1 MTSSN
6 LSRSTSL
13 RIQVSATAS
22 RKPRC
27 STNSVD
33 RLSKPFKCPGLAT
46 ATRASDKPARKRR
59 KVNYAGADGTV
70 DDDSVKPYTN
80 EDRLA
85 LATRDA
91 NRFPSFKVK
100 DKEMT
105 FKQRFKIPLINK
117 SPDAYNSSRP
127 APTLGMRQGAT
138 FVVKPLHD
146 PSGEFAIVLYDP
158 TVDDVNEPETK
169 DEATV
174 DAEEQKPKLDEPL
187 VHKSL
192 ADILGLKKKT
202 EGRPKVPVVIDPR
215 LAKVLRPHQVEGVKF
230 LYRCTTGMVDKN
242 ANGCIMA
249 DGMGLGKTLQCIS
262 LMWTLLKQSPEAG
275 VTTIQKCIIACPS
288 SLVGNWANELVKWLG
303 KDAITP
309 FAVDGKASKTELI
322 SQMKQWAIAS
332 GRSIVRPVLIISY
345 ETLRLYVDTLRDS
358 PIGLLLCDEGHRLKN
373 KESLTWTALNGLN
386 VQRRVILSG
395 TPIQNDLSE
404 YFALLHF
411 ANPNLLGSQNE
422 FRKRFELPILRGRD
436 AAGTEEDLKKGDER
450 LAELSSIVNKFI
462 IRRTNDILSKYLP
475 VKYEHVVFCNM
486 SEFQLGL
493 YKHFIQSPE
502 IKSLLR
508 GKGSQPLKAIG
519 LLKKLCNHPDL
530 LNLSNDLPGCEYTF
544 PEDYVPPEARG
555 RDRDI
560 KSWYS
565 GKMMVLDRMLA
576 RIRQDTN
583 DKIVLISNYTQTLD
597 LFEKLCRTR
606 GYGSLRLDGTMTVG
620 KRQKLVDKFNNP
632 DGEEFVFLLSSKAG
646 GCGLNLIG
654 ANRLVLFDPDWN
666 PAADQQALA
675 RVWRDGQ
682 KKDCFVYRFIATG
695 SIEEKIF
702 QRQSHKQS
710 LSSCVVDSAEDV
722 ERHFSLES
730 LRELFQFKPETRSDT
745 HDTFKCKRCRPEG
758 TQYIKAPAMLYGD
771 TSTWN
776 HFVNDGEHG
785 ALSKIQD
792 LLIRQ
797 ETGERDVSASR
808 DRRRLTAQPSQTS
821 LSRHENHLS
830 KSTTPELTIIWRV
843 ANTHGIITRLEKVVR
858 DAAFRGEHEE
868 IQKIVDQLCHDYA
881 YAVHQPHARNG
892 GVAPYLKE
900 IVPPVLACFSD
911 QDARV
916 RYYACESMYNI
927 AKVAKGEVLLFF
939 NEIFDALSKLAS
951 DSELSV
957 KNGAELLD
965 RLVKDI
971 VSESAASHIS
981 VLQLSEKEA
990 TDPEGLDDAE
1000 LPTAFSLPK
1009 FIPLLK
1015 ERIHVISAFTR
1026 TFLVSWLTLLDT
1038 IPDLELISYLPE
1050 FLGGLIKFLGDPNR
1064 DVNVATQALLDRFLS
1079 EIKRIARL
1087 KKGIEESRKGQGS
1100 DIRQSTTSDSMSV
1113 ATTTD
1118 QTVAVE
1124 SEVTDNAIE
1133 DSEAGSV
1140 TDEEGLHVDG
1150 DWIPGQ
1156 DVQID
1161 YAKILDIL
1169 VGFVDTSFVEEMQLT
1184 ALRWIDNFFE
1194 ISPEDILPFVPRLLT
1209 QVLPAM
1215 SSGSDQVRQA
1225 ANRVNTSLME
1235 YIVTLSEDTVDESR
1249 QAAMKSTSKENT
1261 ERRSSTPVSKP
1272 PETPSSESK
1281 KQLSQPE
1288 ASVEQTPRS
1297 SMSTPLPP
1305 ADLDYAAAVNS
1316 LTLQFLNENEATRV
1330 AALSWLIMLHRKAPK
1345 KVIAFNDGT
1354 FPALLKTLSDPAE
1367 AVVTK
1372 DLQLLSQIS
1381 RNSEDSY
1388 FKSFMVNLLQLFST
1402 DRHLLEVR
1410 GNLIIR
1416 QLCMNLSPERI
1427 YRTLADCLEKEEDI
1441 EFASIMVQNL
1451 NNNLITAPELSE
1463 LRKRLRN
1470 LDAKDGQMFFV
1481 ALFRSW
1487 CHNAVSTFSLC
1498 LLAQAYEQAYNLLQV
1513 FAELEMTVNML
1524 IQIDKLVQLLESP
1537 VFTYLRLQLL
1547 EPERYPYL
1555 YKCLYGVLMLL
1566 PQSSAF
1572 AALKNRL
1579 NSVSSIGL
1587 IHTGPRQT
1595 TLSSS
1600 STTSSTSTY
1609 DRSTNSRLKR
1619 DDPPIRWVELL
1630 DKFKIVQEKARRSQ
1644 SASQRPF
1651 DADGPSSS
1659 SNNNTNNNNASDQVR
1674 GGGSTRDRVSAL
1686 PDTPRG
1692 LAGGGNTGGAGNE
1705 GGIGGRGTNEGG
1717 AGKSSPGGILGGAHR
1732 HKSSLSNLGRL
1743 GIGGRKSKR

>member
-1 MTSSN
+1 MEQDDQPQVLSVVMREHAWYRPRPSTHSGEATPNSKISRVGTPSN
-6 LSRSTSL
+6 
-13 RIQVSATAS
+13 
-22 RKPRC
+22 
-27 STNSVD
+27 NSVD
-33 RLSKPFKCPGLAT
+33 RLAKPFKCPGSAT
-46 ATRASDKPARKRR
+46 PTRASEKPARKRR
-59 KVNYAGADGTV
+59 KVNYAGADGSV
-70 DDDSVKPYTN
+70 DDNSVKPYTN

-85 LATRDA
+85 LATRDV
-91 NRFPSFKVK
+91 NRFPVFKAR
-100 DKEMT
+100 DKEVA
-105 FKQRFKIPLINK
+105 FKQAFRVPLINK
-117 SPDAYNSSRP
+117 STGTYDSSRP

-158 TVDDVNEPETK
+158 TVDDIEDTEAKKQEGEPEDK
-169 DEATV
+169 ND
-174 DAEEQKPKLDEPL
+174 KLDEPL

-192 ADILGLKKKT
+192 ADILGLKKKV
-202 EGRPKVPVVIDPR
+202 EDRPKVPVVIDPR
-215 LAKVLRPHQVEGVKF
+215 LAKILRPHQVEGVKF
-230 LYRCTTGMVDKN
+230 LYRCTTGMIDKN

-275 VTTIQKCIIACPS
+275 KTTIQKCIIACPS

-309 FAVDGKASKTELI
+309 FSVDGKASKTELT
-322 SQMKQWAIAS
+322 SQLKQWAISS
-332 GRSIVRPVLIISY
+332 GRSIVRPVLIVSY
-345 ETLRLYVDTLRDS
+345 ETLRMYVDTLRDS

-373 KESLTWTALNGLN
+373 KESLTWTALNSLN

-404 YFALLHF
+404 YFALLNF
-411 ANPNLLGSQNE
+411 ANPDLLGSQNE
-422 FRKRFELPILRGRD
+422 FRKRFEIPILKGRD
-436 AAGTEEDLKKGDER
+436 AAGTEEDRKKGDER
-450 LAELSSIVNKFI
+450 LLELSGIVNKFI

-475 VKYEHVVFCNM
+475 VKYEHVVFCNL
-486 SEFQLGL
+486 SKFQLDL
-493 YKHFIQSPE
+493 YNHFIASPE

-530 LNLSNDLPGCEYTF
+530 LSLSTDLPGCEHAF
-544 PEDYVPPEARG
+544 PDDYVPLEGRG
-555 RDRDI
+555 RDRDVRP
-560 KSWYS
+560 WYS

-597 LFEKLCRTR
+597 VFEKLCRSR
-606 GYGSLRLDGTMTVG
+606 AYGCLRLDGTMNVK
-620 KRQKLVDKFNNP
+620 KRQKLVDKFNDPN
-632 DGEEFVFLLSSKAG
+632 GEEFVFLLSSKAG

-722 ERHFSLES
+722 ERHFSLDS
-730 LRELFQFKPETRSDT
+730 LRELFQFKPETTSDT
-745 HDTFKCKRCRPEG
+745 HDTFKCKRCRPDG
-758 TQYIKAPAMLYGD
+758 TQYIKAPALLYGD
-771 TSTWN
+771 TSSWN
-776 HFVNDGEHG
+776 HFVNDGEKG
-785 ALSKIQD
+785 PLSKIQD

-797 ETGERDVSASR
+797 ETQERDVSA
-808 DRRRLTAQPSQTS
+808 
-821 LSRHENHLS
+821 
-830 KSTTPELTIIWRV
+830 
-843 ANTHGIITRLEKVVR
+843 KVVR
-858 DAAFRGEHEE
+858 DSAFRGDHEV

-881 YAVHQPHARNG
+881 YAVHQPHARN

-927 AKVAKGEVLLFF
+927 AKVAKGEILLFF

-971 VSESAASHIS
+971 VSESAAHHVS
-981 VLQLSEKEA
+981 VLQLSEKQSS
-990 TDPEGLDDAE
+990 DPDGVVDE

-1015 ERIHVISAFTR
+1015 ERIHVLSAFTR

-1038 IPDLELISYLPE
+1038 IPDLELVSYLPE

-1064 DVNVATQALLDRFLS
+1064 DVNVATQGLLDRFLA

-1087 KKGIEESRKGQGS
+1087 KKGLEESRKGQS
-1100 DIRQSTTSDSMSV
+1100 DNRRSITSDSTSL
-1113 ATTTD
+1113 ATD
-1118 QTVAVE
+1118 LTVAIDTD
-1124 SEVTDNAIE
+1124 SQDNAIE
-1133 DSEAGSV
+1133 DSEAESV
-1140 TDEEGLHVDG
+1140 GTEEDGLQADG

-1161 YAKILDIL
+1161 CPKILDIL
-1169 VGFVDTSFVEEMQLT
+1169 VGFVDTSFDEEMQLT
-1184 ALRWIDNFFE
+1184 ALRWIDSFFE
-1194 ISPEDILPFVPRLLT
+1194 ISPGDILPFVPRLLD
-1209 QVLPAM
+1209 QVLPAL
-1215 SSGSDQVRQA
+1215 SSDSDQVRQA
-1225 ANRVNTSLME
+1225 AHRANTSLLD
-1235 YIVTLSEDTVDESR
+1235 YIFSLSLSEDASDEAR
-1249 QAAMKSTSKENT
+1249 QMKLHTTTTKEFA
-1261 ERRSSTPVSKP
+1261 ERRASTPTSR
-1272 PETPSSESK
+1272 
-1281 KQLSQPE
+1281 PE
-1288 ASVEQTPRS
+1288 ASGTDSKKPSPRNS
-1297 SMSTPLPP
+1297 ILSAAPSPP
-1305 ADLDYAAAVNS
+1305 ADLDYGLAVSS
-1316 LTLQFLNENEATRV
+1316 LTLQFLNEHEVTRV
-1330 AALSWLIMLHRKAPK
+1330 AALSWLLMLHRKAPK
-1345 KVIAFNDGT
+1345 KVAAFNDGI

-1402 DRHLLEVR
+1402 DRGLLENR

-1427 YRTLADCLEKEEDI
+1427 YRTLADCLEKEDDI

-1470 LDAKDGQMFFV
+1470 LDSRDGQTFFV
-1481 ALFRSW
+1481 TLFRSW

-1547 EPERYPYL
+1547 EPEKYPYL

-1579 NSVSSIGL
+1579 NSVSNIGL
-1587 IHTGPRQT
+1587 LHTGPRLTSMAST
-1595 TLSSS
+1595 TTSTSSS
-1600 STTSSTSTY
+1600 Y
-1609 DRSTNSRLKR
+1609 DRSSTRLKNR
-1619 DDPPIRWVELL
+1619 DENSIRWVDLL
-1630 DKFKIVQEKARRSQ
+1630 DKFKSVQEKTRS
-1644 SASQRPF
+1644 SQRPSQQRLF
-1651 DADGPSSS
+1651 DTDTASSAS
-1659 SNNNTNNNNASDQVR
+1659 ALQNTTLTSADQVR
-1674 GGGSTRDRVSAL
+1674 RDKSL
-1686 PDTPRG
+1686 PDPPRPG
-1692 LAGGGNTGGAGNE
+1692 FGAAGGRASPADSTGGAQK
-1705 GGIGGRGTNEGG
+1705 GG
-1717 AGKSSPGGILGGAHR
+1717 AGRQKSGLPNLSRLRLPGA
-1732 HKSSLSNLGRL
+1732 KN
-1743 GIGGRKSKR
+1743 KR